1 MREASHPLLELTL
14 ARLREFWRDPSALFW
29 TFGFPVILAVALGI
43 AFRESPEHTMS
54 VGVAAQAPGAA
65 EVVELFEAVP
75 QIEAR
80 TVDPA
85 RSSRDLASGKL
96 DLLIV
101 PARDEAAWVFR
112 YDPYR
117 AESREARLAVDAA
130 LQRARGRVDVLATAD
145 ESLGERGG
153 RYIDFLIPGLI
164 GLNIMGSAIWG
175 IGFSVVDARKRKL
188 LKRLAATPMS
198 RAHFLLAYMFS
209 RLVFLAAEVAVL
221 VGFGWLVFGV
231 AVHGSVLAL
240 ALVSIYGSLVLTG
253 IAMLIAARP
262 RSTETASGWANL
274 FMLPMW
280 LLSGVFFTYERFP
293 EATHV
298 FIRALPLTAL
308 NDSLRAIMNEGGAL
322 VDVVPELGV
331 LALWGTFSFALA
343 LKIFR
348 WQ

>member
-1 MREASHPLLELTL
+1 MRDAPHPLLELTL

-29 TFGFPVILAVALGI
+29 TFGFPVVLAVALGI

-54 VGVAAQAPGAA
+54 VGVDALVPGADRVVETIDEAPGM
-65 EVVELFEAVP
+65 V
-75 QIEAR
+75 AR
-80 TVDPA
+80 LVDA
-85 RSSRDLASGKL
+85 DASARDLASGRL
-96 DLLIV
+96 DVVVV
-101 PARDEAAWVFR
+101 PAGEGEPWVFQ
-112 YDPYR
+112 YDADR
-117 AESREARLAVDAA
+117 AESREARLAVDAT
-130 LQRARGRVDVLATAD
+130 LQDARGRTDVLATVG

-175 IGFSVVDARKRKL
+175 IGFSVVEARKRKL

-198 RAHFLLAYMFS
+198 RAHFLLAYMLS

-221 VGFGWLVFGV
+221 IAFGWLVFGV
-231 AVHGSVLAL
+231 SVYGSMLAL
-240 ALVSIYGSLVLTG
+240 AIVAIFGALVLTG

-293 EATHV
+293 EALHP

-308 NDSLRAIMNEGGAL
+308 NDALRTIMNEGGGL
-322 VDVVPELGV
+322 LQVLPELGV
-331 LALWGTFSFALA
+331 LAAWGALSFALA
-343 LKIFR
+343 LRIFR